1 MSLRLMRFYCVYC
14 DESEGA
20 AGMKHSEYYQ
30 PFQGDILA
38 GIGNSPVSPTRDFH
52 IHDHYEVFLFLGGR
66 VNGFVEQYSYPLQR
80 GDVLIF
86 NNHEIHKIINLT
98 QEPYER
104 LTIHFR
110 APQIYPFCTATTNL
124 LACFQNRQ
132 PGEHNLAHMEE
143 PLLSEYLDL
152 SMRLIDTVEQPKYGS
167 EVLALTYLIQLLVL
181 VNELY
186 TRTRSDV
193 VTSVISPHIQAA
205 MSYIDGHLQL
215 NLTLE
220 QIAGELGLDKY
231 YLSHMFKQQ
240 TGGTLYRYILLKK
253 ITLAKQ
259 LLSAGT
265 SVSDTCYLTGFNDYA
280 NFIRTFKN
288 ITGIPPGKYGKLAE
302 RAD

>member
-1 MSLRLMRFYCVYC
+1 
-14 DESEGA
+14 
-20 AGMKHSEYYQ
+20 MKHSEYYQ

-38 GIGNSPVSPTRDFH
+38 GIGNSPISPTRDFH
-52 IHDHYEVFLFLGGR
+52 IHDHYEIFLFLGGR

-110 APQIYPFCTATTNL
+110 APQIYPFCTPATNL

-132 PGEHNLAHMEE
+132 TGEHNLAHMEE
-143 PLLSEYLDL
+143 TLLSEYLEL
-152 SMRLIDTVEQPKYGS
+152 SMHLIETVEKPKYGS

-186 TRTRSDV
+186 TRTRSAV

-240 TGGTLYRYILLKK
+240 TGGTLYRYVLLKK
-253 ITLAKQ
+253 SPWPSSFCPPAP
-259 LLSAGT
+259 LS
-265 SVSDTCYLTGFNDYA
+265 LTPA
-280 NFIRTFKN
+280 I
-288 ITGIPPGKYGKLAE
+288 
-302 RAD
+302 